1 MFTSV
6 NFGNQDSLMKNVVP
20 TICRKSPSRVIII
33 LLLSW
38 MAGMGFE
45 SVAQETAKPA
55 VVPLQQQK
63 SALLSGIQKGVCYSG
78 FRHGQHPDR
87 GAGAVNPTDRQT
99 LEDLQLL
106 SRNGN
111 FGLIRLYDSGENSET
126 VLGVIKANNLPLKVL
141 LGAWL
146 DAEVSN
152 PDCPWHKEPY
162 PQKDL
167 DANKIKNQKGIEQAI
182 RLAKAYPD
190 IVMAVAVGNEAMVS
204 WTDHKVPVESVI
216 AYVRQV
222 KKAVKPPV
230 TVCDNF
236 DFWAKHG
243 SALAKELDFISVH
256 SYPAWE
262 GKGIDE
268 GLPATI
274 SELQAVRKELPQSR
288 MVITEAGWASVATE
302 FGSRASEE
310 NQKQYFDE
318 LYAWTAKENITT
330 FFFEAFDEDWKG
342 NNNDPNPNG
351 AEKHWGLFTID
362 RKPKLVMAGRYP
374 DLARKKDLN

>member
-1 MFTSV
+1 
-6 NFGNQDSLMKNVVP
+6 MKNIVLRM
-20 TICRKSPSRVIII
+20 CRKPWSGVIFV
-33 LLLSW
+33 LFLSFL
-38 MAGMGFE
+38 AGIVFANA
-45 SVAQETAKPA
+45 VQETGKP
-55 VVPLQQQK
+55 VVAPLHQQK
-63 SALLSGIQKGVCYSG
+63 SALLDGMQKGVCYSG

-87 GAGAVNPTDRQT
+87 GVDAVNPTDQQT

-111 FGLIRLYDSGENSET
+111 FGLIRLYDSEANSEA
-126 VLGVIKANNLPLKVL
+126 VLRVIKVNNLHVKVL

-162 PQKDL
+162 LQKEL
-167 DANKIKNQKGIEQAI
+167 EANKIKNRKQIEQTI
-182 RLAKAYPD
+182 RLANSYPE
-190 IVMAVAVGNEAMVS
+190 IVVAVAIGNEALVI

-222 KKAVKPPV
+222 KKSVQQPV

-236 DFWAKHG
+236 AFWAKDG
-243 SALAKELDFISVH
+243 SVIANELDFVSVH

-262 GKGIDE
+262 GKGISDA
-268 GLPATI
+268 LPTTI
-274 SELQAVRKELPQSR
+274 AEVQEVRDALPHSR
-288 MVITEAGWASVATE
+288 LVITEAGWATVATE
-302 FGSRASEE
+302 FGNRADEA
-310 NQKQYFDE
+310 NQKRYFDE
-318 LYAWTAKENITT
+318 LYAWTTRENITT

-362 RKPKLVMAGRYP
+362 RKPKLALAGSYP
-374 DLARKKDLN
+374 DLAPKKDTN

>member
-1 MFTSV
+1 
-6 NFGNQDSLMKNVVP
+6 MKNIVLP
-20 TICRKSPSRVIII
+20 ICRKPWSGVIFVSF
-33 LLLSW
+33 LYFL
-38 MAGMGFE
+38 AGMDF
-45 SVAQETAKPA
+45 ADAAPETGKPV

-63 SALLSGIQKGVCYSG
+63 SALLDGMQKGVCYSG

-87 GAGAVNPTDRQT
+87 GAGAVNPTDQQT

-111 FGLIRLYDSGENSET
+111 FGLVRLYDSDENSEA
-126 VLGVIKANNLPLKVL
+126 VLRVIKANHLHLKVL

-167 DANKIKNQKGIEQAI
+167 DANKIKNQKQIKQAI
-182 RLAKAYPD
+182 RLAKAYPE
-190 IVMAVAVGNEAMVS
+190 IVVAVAVGNEALVG
-204 WTDHKVPVESVI
+204 WTDHKVPVKSII
-216 AYVRQV
+216 AYVHQV
-222 KKAVKPPV
+222 KSSVKQPV

-236 DFWAKHG
+236 AFWARDG
-243 SALAKELDFISVH
+243 SVLANELDFVSVH

-262 GKGIDE
+262 GKGINDA
-268 GLPATI
+268 LSTTI
-274 SELQAVRKELPQSR
+274 AEVQAVRDALPHSR
-288 MVITEAGWASVATE
+288 LVITEAGWATVATE
-302 FGSRASEE
+302 FGDRANET
-310 NQKQYFDE
+310 NQKRYFDE
-318 LYAWTAKENITT
+318 LYAWTARKNITT

-362 RKPKLVMAGRYP
+362 RKPKLALAGLYP
-374 DLARKKDLN
+374 DLTPKKD

>member
-1 MFTSV
+1 M
-6 NFGNQDSLMKNVVP
+6 
-20 TICRKSPSRVIII
+20 
-33 LLLSW
+33 
-38 MAGMGFE
+38 
-45 SVAQETAKPA
+45 
-55 VVPLQQQK
+55 
-63 SALLSGIQKGVCYSG
+63 
-78 FRHGQHPDR
+78 
-87 GAGAVNPTDRQT
+87 

-111 FGLIRLYDSGENSET
+111 FGLIRLYDSDENSEG
-126 VLGVIKANNLPLKVL
+126 VLRVIKANHIHLKVL

-167 DANKIKNQKGIEQAI
+167 DANKIKNQKQIERAI
-182 RLAKAYPD
+182 RLANEYPK
-190 IVMAVAVGNEAMVS
+190 IVVAVAVGNEAMVS

-222 KKAVKPPV
+222 KSAIKQPV

-236 DFWAKHG
+236 DFWVKNG
-243 SALAKELDFISVH
+243 SALAPELDFISVH

-268 GLPATI
+268 ALPATI
-274 SELQAVRKELPQSR
+274 AEVQAVRNALPHSR
-288 MVITEAGWASVATE
+288 MVMTEAGWATVATE
-302 FGSRASEE
+302 FGSRASEA
-310 NQKQYFDE
+310 NQKRYFDE
-318 LYAWTAKENITT
+318 LYAWTARENITT

-351 AEKHWGLFTID
+351 AEKHWGIFTID
-362 RKPKLVMAGRYP
+362 RKPKLVMAGLYP
-374 DLARKKDLN
+374 DLAPKKDLN

>member
-1 MFTSV
+1 
-6 NFGNQDSLMKNVVP
+6 MKKNIP
-20 TICRKSPSRVIII
+20 SPCCQPWSGIIVFS
-33 LLLSW
+33 LLSFLVGTGF
-38 MAGMGFE
+38 AG
-45 SVAQETAKPA
+45 AAPETAKPA
-55 VVPLQQQK
+55 AVSLHQKK
-63 SALLSGIQKGVCYSG
+63 SALLDGIQRGVCYSG

-87 GAGAVNPTDRQT
+87 GTGAVNPTDPQT

-111 FGLIRLYDSGENSET
+111 FGLIRLYDSDENSEA
-126 VLGVIKANNLPLKVL
+126 VLRVIKANHLPLKVL

-162 PQKDL
+162 PQTEL
-167 DANKIKNQKGIEQAI
+167 DANKIKNQKQIERAI
-182 RLAKAYPD
+182 RLANAYPK
-190 IVMAVAVGNEAMVS
+190 IVAAVAVGNEAMVS
-204 WTDHKVPVESVI
+204 WTDHKVPVQAVR

-222 KKAVKPPV
+222 KRAVKQPV

-236 DFWAKHG
+236 AAWLQNG
-243 SALAKELDFISVH
+243 PALAPELNFISVH

-268 GLPATI
+268 ALPTTI
-274 SELQAVRKELPQSR
+274 AELQAVRNALPHSR

-302 FGSRASEE
+302 FASQASET
-310 NQKQYFDE
+310 NQKRYFDE
-318 LYAWTAKENITT
+318 LYAWSARENITT

-374 DLARKKDLN
+374 ALTSKKDLN

>member
-1 MFTSV
+1 MK
-6 NFGNQDSLMKNVVP
+6 KNVLLM
-20 TICRKSPSRVIII
+20 CRRSWSGIVIF
-33 LLLSW
+33 LFLSFLTGPGFASAAPD
-38 MAGMGFE
+38 AG
-45 SVAQETAKPA
+45 KPA
-55 VVPLQQQK
+55 VAPLQQKK
-63 SALLSGIQKGVCYSG
+63 SALLVGVQRGSCYSG

-87 GAGAVNPTDRQT
+87 GAGAVNPTDSQM

-111 FGLIRLYDSGENSET
+111 FGLIRLYDSDENSEG
-126 VLGVIKANNLPLKVL
+126 VLRVIQANHIHLKVL

-167 DANKIKNQKGIEQAI
+167 DANKIKNQKQIERAI
-182 RLAKAYPD
+182 RLANEYPR
-190 IVMAVAVGNEAMVS
+190 IVVAVAVGNEAMVN

-222 KKAVKPPV
+222 KSAIRQPV

-236 DFWAKHG
+236 DFWVRHG
-243 SALAKELDFISVH
+243 SVLAPELDFISVH

-262 GKGIDE
+262 GKRIDE
-268 GLPATI
+268 ALPATI
-274 SELQAVRKELPQSR
+274 AELQAVRNVLPHSR
-288 MVITEAGWASVATE
+288 MVVTEAGWATVATE
-302 FGSRASEE
+302 FRSQASEV
-310 NQKQYFDE
+310 NQKRYFDE
-318 LYAWTAKENITT
+318 LYAWTARENITT

-351 AEKHWGLFTID
+351 AEKHWGIFTID
-362 RKPKLVMAGRYP
+362 RKPKLAMAGRYP
-374 DLARKKDLN
+374 DLVPKKDLN

>member
-1 MFTSV
+1 
-6 NFGNQDSLMKNVVP
+6 MKIDFFP
-20 TICRKSPSRVIII
+20 IRPEPWSGVIIF
-33 LLLSW
+33 LLL
-38 MAGMGFE
+38 AFLVGTGFE
-45 SVAQETAKPA
+45 SAAQETGKPA
-55 VVPLQQQK
+55 VAPLQQSK
-63 SALLSGIQKGVCYSG
+63 SALLDGIQKGVCYSG

-87 GAGAVNPTDRQT
+87 GSGAVNPTDQQT
-99 LEDLQLL
+99 LEDLRLL

-111 FGLIRLYDSGENSET
+111 FSLVRLYDAGENSET
-126 VLGVIKANNLPLKVL
+126 VLRVIKANHLPLKVL

-182 RLAKAYPD
+182 RLANAYPE
-190 IVMAVAVGNEAMVS
+190 IVVAVAVGNEAMVS

-222 KKAVKPPV
+222 KHAVKQPV

-236 DFWAKHG
+236 AAWVQNG
-243 SALAKELDFISVH
+243 PVLAGELDFVSVH
-256 SYPAWE
+256 TYPAWE

-268 GLPATI
+268 ALPTSI
-274 SELQAVRKELPQSR
+274 TELQAVRNVLPKSR
-288 MVITEAGWASVATE
+288 IVITEAGWATVATE
-302 FGSRASEE
+302 FGNRASEA
-310 NQKQYFDE
+310 NQKRYFDE
-318 LYAWTAKENITT
+318 LYAWTARENITT

-362 RKPKLVMAGRYP
+362 RKPKLVLAGLYS
-374 DLARKKDLN
+374 DLAPKKDLN

>member
-1 MFTSV
+1 
-6 NFGNQDSLMKNVVP
+6 MKNNVSLRCHKP
-20 TICRKSPSRVIII
+20 KPGLIII
-33 LLLSW
+33 SLLAFL
-38 MAGMGFE
+38 AGTGFAGA
-45 SVAQETAKPA
+45 AQETGKSAGA
-55 VVPLQQQK
+55 PLQQKK
-63 SALLSGIQKGVCYSG
+63 SALLDGQQKGVCYSG

-87 GAGAVNPTDRQT
+87 GSGAVNPTDQQT

-111 FGLIRLYDSGENSET
+111 FGLIRLYDSDENSEM
-126 VLGVIKANNLPLKVL
+126 VLRVIKTNHLHLKVL

-167 DANKIKNQKGIEQAI
+167 DANKIKNQKQIERAI
-182 RLAKAYPD
+182 RLANAYPK
-190 IVMAVAVGNEAMVS
+190 IVVAVAVGNEALVG

-216 AYVRQV
+216 AYVHQV
-222 KKAVKPPV
+222 RKAVKQPV

-236 DFWAKHG
+236 AAWVQIG
-243 SALAKELDFISVH
+243 PVLAKELDFVSVH

-268 GLPATI
+268 GLPTTI
-274 SELQAVRKELPQSR
+274 AEVQAVRDALPQSR
-288 MVITEAGWASVATE
+288 MVITEAGWATVATE
-302 FGSRASEE
+302 FGDRANEA
-310 NQKQYFDE
+310 NQKRYFDE
-318 LYAWTAKENITT
+318 LYTWTARENITT

-351 AEKHWGLFTID
+351 AEKHWGLFNID
-362 RKPKLVMAGRYP
+362 RKPKLALAGLYP
-374 DLARKKDLN
+374 DLAPKKDLN

>member
-1 MFTSV
+1 MK
-6 NFGNQDSLMKNVVP
+6 KNVP
-20 TICRKSPSRVIII
+20 WMCHKMWSGIIVCSI
-33 LLLSW
+33 LPFLVGTGFAVAAKD
-38 MAGMGFE
+38 AG
-45 SVAQETAKPA
+45 KPA
-55 VVPLQQQK
+55 VAPLQQKK
-63 SALLSGIQKGVCYSG
+63 SALLAGVQRGSCYSG

-87 GAGAVNPTDRQT
+87 GAGAVNPTDPQT

-111 FGLIRLYDSGENSET
+111 FGLIRLYDSDENSET
-126 VLGVIKANNLPLKVL
+126 VLRVIKANHIHLQVL

-162 PQKDL
+162 PQKEL
-167 DANKIKNQKGIEQAI
+167 EANKIKNQKQIEQAV
-182 RLAKAYPD
+182 RLANAYPT
-190 IVMAVAVGNEAMVS
+190 IVVAVAVGNEAMVS

-222 KKAVKPPV
+222 KSAIKQPV

-236 DFWAKHG
+236 DFWVKNG
-243 SALAKELDFISVH
+243 SALAGELDFISVH

-268 GLPATI
+268 ALPATI
-274 SELQAVRKELPQSR
+274 AEVQAVRNALPHSR
-288 MVITEAGWASVATE
+288 MVITEAGWATIATE
-302 FGSRASEE
+302 FGSRASEA
-310 NQKQYFDE
+310 NQKRYFDE

-351 AEKHWGLFTID
+351 AEKHWGIFAID

-374 DLARKKDLN
+374 DLVLKKDLN

>member
-1 MFTSV
+1 MKKDVSLPRRQLRFGFIIFSFLSFWAGPGFTSA
-6 NFGNQDSLMKNVVP
+6 
-20 TICRKSPSRVIII
+20 SPD
-33 LLLSW
+33 
-38 MAGMGFE
+38 AGP
-45 SVAQETAKPA
+45 PA
-55 VVPLQQQK
+55 VVPLQQKK
-63 SALLSGIQKGVCYSG
+63 SALLDGIQKGICFSG

-87 GAGAVNPTDRQT
+87 GAGAVNPTDSQM

-111 FGLIRLYDSGENSET
+111 FGLIRLYDSDENSEG
-126 VLGVIKANNLPLKVL
+126 VLRVIQANHIHLKVL

-146 DAEVSN
+146 DAEVGN

-167 DANKIKNQKGIEQAI
+167 DANKIKNQKQIGKAI
-182 RLAKAYPD
+182 RLANEYPK
-190 IVMAVAVGNEAMVS
+190 IVAAVAVGNEAMVS
-204 WTDHKVPVESVI
+204 WTDHKVPVESVL

-222 KKAVKPPV
+222 KRAIKQPV

-236 DFWAKHG
+236 DFWVKNG
-243 SALAKELDFISVH
+243 SALAPELDFISVH

-268 GLPATI
+268 ALPATI
-274 SELQAVRKELPQSR
+274 AEVQAVRNALPRSR
-288 MVITEAGWASVATE
+288 MVITEAGWATVASE
-302 FGSRASEE
+302 FGGRASEA
-310 NQKQYFDE
+310 NQKRYFDE
-318 LYAWTAKENITT
+318 LYAWTARENITA

-351 AEKHWGLFTID
+351 AEKHWGIFTID

-374 DLARKKDLN
+374 DLARGKDLN

>member
-1 MFTSV
+1 
-6 NFGNQDSLMKNVVP
+6 MKNDIPP
-20 TICRKSPSRVIII
+20 TCRGTWPGIAI
-33 LLLSW
+33 LSFLLFL
-38 MAGMGFE
+38 AGMDFQG
-45 SVAQETAKPA
+45 VAQETGKPVLA
-55 VVPLQQQK
+55 PLQQQK
-63 SALLSGIQKGVCYSG
+63 SALLGGIQKGVCYSG

-87 GAGAVNPTDRQT
+87 GNGAVNPTEQQT

-126 VLGVIKANNLPLKVL
+126 VLRVIKANKLPLKVL

-152 PDCPWHKEPY
+152 PDCPWHKEPF

-167 DANKIKNQKGIEQAI
+167 DANKIKNQKEVERAV
-182 RLAKAYPD
+182 RLANAYPK
-190 IVMAVAVGNEAMVS
+190 IVVAVAVGNEAMVN

-216 AYVRQV
+216 AYVHQV
-222 KKAVKPPV
+222 KGSIKQPV

-236 DFWAKHG
+236 AAWVKNG
-243 SALAKELDFISVH
+243 SALAGDLDFVSVH
-256 SYPAWE
+256 TYPAWE

-268 GLPATI
+268 ALPTSIA
-274 SELQAVRKELPQSR
+274 ELHAVRKALPKSR
-288 MVITEAGWASVATE
+288 LVITEAGWATVATE
-302 FGSRASEE
+302 FGDRASEA
-310 NQKQYFDE
+310 NQKRYFDE
-318 LYAWTAKENITT
+318 LYAWTGKENMTT

-362 RKPKLVMAGRYP
+362 RKPKLALAGLYP
-374 DLARKKDLN
+374 DLAPKKDSN

>member
-1 MFTSV
+1 MK
-6 NFGNQDSLMKNVVP
+6 KNVLLM
-20 TICRKSPSRVIII
+20 CRRSWSGIII
-33 LLLSW
+33 FLLLSFL
-38 MAGMGFE
+38 AGPGFAGAAPE
-45 SVAQETAKPA
+45 AGKPA
-55 VVPLQQQK
+55 VVPLQQK
-63 SALLSGIQKGVCYSG
+63 MSALLVGVQRGSCYSG

-87 GAGAVNPTDRQT
+87 GAGAVNPTDSQM

-111 FGLIRLYDSGENSET
+111 FGLIRLYDSDENSEG
-126 VLGVIKANNLPLKVL
+126 VLRVIKANHIHLKVL

-167 DANKIKNQKGIEQAI
+167 DANKIKNQQQIERAI
-182 RLAKAYPD
+182 RLANEYPK
-190 IVMAVAVGNEAMVS
+190 IVVAVAVGNEAMVS
-204 WTDHKVPVESVI
+204 WTDHKVPLESVI

-222 KKAVKPPV
+222 KRAVKQPV

-236 DFWAKHG
+236 DFWVRHG
-243 SALAKELDFISVH
+243 SVLAPELDFISVH
-256 SYPAWE
+256 SYPAWA

-268 GLPATI
+268 ALPATI
-274 SELQAVRKELPQSR
+274 AELQAVRNVLPHSR
-288 MVITEAGWASVATE
+288 MVVTEAGWATV
-302 FGSRASEE
+302 ASEFRSQASE
-310 NQKQYFDE
+310 ANQKRYFDE
-318 LYAWTAKENITT
+318 LYAWTARENITT

-342 NNNDPNPNG
+342 NNNDPNPDG

-362 RKPKLVMAGRYP
+362 RKPKLAMAGLYS
-374 DLARKKDLN
+374 DLAPKKDLN

>member
-1 MFTSV
+1 
-6 NFGNQDSLMKNVVP
+6 MKNDVP
-20 TICRKSPSRVIII
+20 LISRKAYSGIII
-33 LLLSW
+33 CSLLSLLVGI
-38 MAGMGFE
+38 AFE
-45 SVAQETAKPA
+45 SAAQETAKPA
-55 VVPLQQQK
+55 VVSLQQRK
-63 SALLSGIQKGVCYSG
+63 SALLDGMQKGVCYSG

-87 GAGAVNPTDRQT
+87 GSGAVNPTDQQT

-111 FGLIRLYDSGENSET
+111 FGLIRLYDSSENSET
-126 VLGVIKANNLPLKVL
+126 VLRVIKANHIHLKVL

-162 PQKDL
+162 PQKEL
-167 DANKIKNQKGIEQAI
+167 DANKIKNEKQIKQAI
-182 RLAKAYPD
+182 RLAHDYPE
-190 IVMAVAVGNEAMVS
+190 IVVAVAVGNEALVS
-204 WTDHKVPVESVI
+204 WTDHKVPVDSVI
-216 AYVRQV
+216 AYARQV
-222 KKAVKPPV
+222 KGAIKQPV

-236 DFWAKHG
+236 AFWAQNG

-274 SELQAVRKELPQSR
+274 AELQAVRKALPQSR
-288 MVITEAGWASVATE
+288 IVMTEGGWATVATE
-302 FGSRASEE
+302 FGSRANEA
-310 NQKQYFDE
+310 NQKRYFDE
-318 LYAWTAKENITT
+318 LYAWTARENITT

-362 RKPKLVMAGRYP
+362 RKPKLVLAGRYP
-374 DLARKKDLN
+374 DLTPKKDLN

>member
-1 MFTSV
+1 MT
-6 NFGNQDSLMKNVVP
+6 KNIRLV
-20 TICRKSPSRVIII
+20 CRTLWSGIII
-33 LLLSW
+33 FLFLSSLAE
-38 MAGMGFE
+38 MGLASAAPEAG
-45 SVAQETAKPA
+45 QPA
-55 VVPLQQQK
+55 GAPLQQKK
-63 SALLSGIQKGVCYSG
+63 SALLDGIQRGTCYSG
-78 FRHGQHPDR
+78 FRHGEHPDR
-87 GAGAVNPTDRQT
+87 GAGAVNPTDPQT

-111 FGLIRLYDSGENSET
+111 FGLIRLYDADENSED
-126 VLGVIKANNLPLKVL
+126 VLRVIKANHVHLKVL

-167 DANKIKNQKGIEQAI
+167 DANKIKNQKQIERAI
-182 RLAKAYPD
+182 RLANEYPK
-190 IVMAVAVGNEAMVS
+190 IVVAVAVGNEAMVN

-216 AYVRQV
+216 AYVRRV
-222 KKAVKPPV
+222 KGAIKQPV

-236 DFWAKHG
+236 AAWLQNG
-243 SALAKELDFISVH
+243 SALAPELDFISVH

-268 GLPATI
+268 ALPATI
-274 SELQAVRKELPQSR
+274 AELQAVRNVLPHSR
-288 MVITEAGWASVATE
+288 MVITEAGWATV
-302 FGSRASEE
+302 ASEFRSQASE
-310 NQKQYFDE
+310 ANQKRYFDE
-318 LYAWTAKENITT
+318 LYAWTARENITA

-351 AEKHWGLFTID
+351 AEKHWGIFTID
-362 RKPKLVMAGRYP
+362 RKPKLVIAAEYP
-374 DLARKKDLN
+374 DLAPKKDLN

>member
-1 MFTSV
+1 M
-6 NFGNQDSLMKNVVP
+6 
-20 TICRKSPSRVIII
+20 CRKVWPGIII
-33 LLLSW
+33 FSFISLL
-38 MAGMGFE
+38 AGMGCASAARE
-45 SVAQETAKPA
+45 AGKPSVA
-55 VVPLQQQK
+55 PLQQKK
-63 SALLSGIQKGVCYSG
+63 SALLGGIQRGTCYSG
-78 FRHGQHPDR
+78 FRHGEHPDR

-111 FGLIRLYDSGENSET
+111 FGLIRLYDSDENSED
-126 VLGVIKANNLPLKVL
+126 VLRVIKANHVHLKVL

-152 PDCPWHKEPY
+152 PDCPWHKQPY
-162 PQKDL
+162 PQKEL
-167 DANKIKNQKGIEQAI
+167 DANKIKNQEQIERAI
-182 RLAKAYPD
+182 RLANEYPK
-190 IVMAVAVGNEAMVS
+190 IVVAVAVGNEAMVS

-222 KKAVKPPV
+222 KSAIRQPV

-236 DFWAKHG
+236 DFWVRNG
-243 SALAKELDFISVH
+243 SALAPELDFISVH

-262 GKGIDE
+262 GKGIDQA
-268 GLPATI
+268 LPATI
-274 SELQAVRKELPQSR
+274 AELQAVRNALPHSR
-288 MVITEAGWASVATE
+288 MAMTEAGWATVATE
-302 FGSRASEE
+302 FSSRASEA
-310 NQKQYFDE
+310 NQKRYFDE
-318 LYAWTAKENITT
+318 LYAWTARQNITT

-362 RKPKLVMAGRYP
+362 RKPKLVMAGLYP
-374 DLARKKDLN
+374 DLAPKKDLN

>member
-1 MFTSV
+1 MKK
-6 NFGNQDSLMKNVVP
+6 NIPLM
-20 TICRKSPSRVIII
+20 CRKPWSGIIVFP
-33 LLLSW
+33 LLFFW
-38 MAGMGFE
+38 IGTGWAG
-45 SVAQETAKPA
+45 AAPA
-55 VVPLQQQK
+55 AGQSAAEQLQQRK
-63 SALLSGIQKGVCYSG
+63 GDLLTGVQRGVCYSG

-87 GAGAVNPTDRQT
+87 GVGAVNPSDKEM

-106 SRNGN
+106 ARNGN
-111 FGLIRLYDSGENSET
+111 FGLIRLYDSDENSEG
-126 VLGVIKANNLPLKVL
+126 VLRVIKANHIRVKVL

-152 PDCPWHKEPY
+152 PECPWHKEPY

-167 DANKIKNQKGIEQAI
+167 DANKIKNQKQIERAV
-182 RLAKAYPD
+182 RLANAYPK
-190 IVMAVAVGNEAMVS
+190 IVVAVAVGNEAMVS

-216 AYVRQV
+216 AYVRRV
-222 KKAVKPPV
+222 KSAIKQPV

-236 DFWAKHG
+236 DFWVKNG

-268 GLPATI
+268 ALPATI
-274 SELQAVRKELPQSR
+274 AELQAVRNALPRSR
-288 MVITEAGWASVATE
+288 MVMTEAGWATVATE
-302 FGSRASEE
+302 FGDRASEA
-310 NQKQYFDE
+310 NQKRYFDE
-318 LYAWTAKENITT
+318 LYAWTGRENITT

-351 AEKHWGLFTID
+351 AEKHWGIFAID
-362 RKPKLVMAGRYP
+362 RKPKLVMAGLYP
-374 DLARKKDLN
+374 DLVLKKDLN

>member
-1 MFTSV
+1 MRPPDENAV
-6 NFGNQDSLMKNVVP
+6 PLM
-20 TICRKSPSRVIII
+20 CRKMWAGILVISF
-33 LLLSW
+33 LSFL
-38 MAGMGFE
+38 MGTGCASAVRKAGQSAAE
-45 SVAQETAKPA
+45 
-55 VVPLQQQK
+55 PLQQQQ
-63 SALLSGIQKGVCYSG
+63 SDLLEGIQRGVCYSG

-87 GAGAVNPTDRQT
+87 GVGAVNPSDKEM

-106 SRNGN
+106 ARDGN
-111 FGLIRLYDSGENSET
+111 FGLIRLYDSDENSRD
-126 VLGVIKANNLPLKVL
+126 VLRVIQQNQIPIKVL

-146 DAEVSN
+146 DAEASN

-167 DANKIKNQKGIEQAI
+167 DANKIKNQKQIERAI
-182 RLAKAYPD
+182 RLANAYPK
-190 IVMAVAVGNEAMVS
+190 IVVAVAVGNEAMVS
-204 WTDHKVPVESVI
+204 WTDHKVPVKSVI

-222 KKAVKPPV
+222 KSAIQQPV

-236 DFWAKHG
+236 DFWVKNG

-262 GKGIDE
+262 GRGIDE
-268 GLPATI
+268 ALPATI
-274 SELQAVRKELPQSR
+274 TELQAVRNALPHSR
-288 MVITEAGWASVATE
+288 MVITEAGWATVATE
-302 FGSRASEE
+302 FGSRASEA
-310 NQKQYFDE
+310 NQKRYFDE
-318 LYAWTAKENITT
+318 LYAWTARENITT

-362 RKPKLVMAGRYP
+362 RKPKPVVAGLHP

>member
-1 MFTSV
+1 
-6 NFGNQDSLMKNVVP
+6 MKKHISI
-20 TICRKSPSRVIII
+20 ICFKPWSGIIVFS
-33 LLLSW
+33 LLSFSV
-38 MAGMGFE
+38 GTGFE
-45 SVAQETAKPA
+45 SAAQEGGQPA
-55 VVPLQQQK
+55 NVPLQQKK
-63 SALLSGIQKGVCYSG
+63 SDLLVGVQRGVCYSG

-87 GAGAVNPTDRQT
+87 GAGAVNPTDQQT

-106 SRNGN
+106 SRNKN
-111 FGLIRLYDSGENSET
+111 FGLIRLYDSDENSSD
-126 VLGVIKANNLPLKVL
+126 VLRVIKENNIHIKVL

-152 PDCPWHKEPY
+152 PNCPWHKEPY
-162 PQKDL
+162 PQQLL
-167 DANKIKNQKGIEQAI
+167 DANKIKNQKEIEKAI
-182 RLAKAYPD
+182 RLANEYPK
-190 IVMAVAVGNEAMVS
+190 IVVAVAVGNEALVN
-204 WTDHKVPVESVI
+204 WTDHMVPVESVI

-222 KKAVKPPV
+222 KAAIKQPV

-236 DFWAKHG
+236 DFWVKNG
-243 SALAKELDFISVH
+243 SALARELNFISVH

-268 GLPATI
+268 ALPTTI
-274 SELQAVRKELPQSR
+274 SEVQAVRSALPQSR
-288 MVITEAGWASVATE
+288 IVITEAGWATVATE

-310 NQKQYFDE
+310 NQKRYFDE

-351 AEKHWGLFTID
+351 AEKHWGIFILD
-362 RKPKLVMAGRYP
+362 RKPKLVMAGLYP
-374 DLARKKDLN
+374 DLAPKQAAK